1 MKKAAD
7 LICRFSYF
15 ASNLPVMQKNN
26 PLIINAWCM
35 YDWANSVHALVI
47 VSSIFPVYFSAT
59 AHSASGTLFTDFFG
73 FSVKSS
79 VLFSYT
85 VSISFL
91 FTALLIPLCTA
102 VADFTG
108 RKKRFMKF
116 FCYLGSASCMLL
128 FFFTKQTL
136 SFSIII
142 FAISLIGWSGSIV
155 FYDSYLPDIATEDN
169 FDKYSARG
177 FSMGYLGS
185 VLLLLFNL
193 SMVLFPGFYGISDKS
208 MPARISFFTV
218 GIWWILFAQI
228 PFRYLPSARTGR
240 KYAGNWI
247 FNGFKEL
254 RKVYGGL
261 KEQPFLAKFLTAFF
275 IYTMGL
281 RTVMYVATIFGATE
295 LRLPSQSL
303 IITVLLIQLVGI
315 VGSYVFAWLSG
326 RIGNIYALMIGVT
339 IWIFI
344 CAGAYYTTE
353 AGEFYI
359 LACTVGMVMG
369 GLQSLSRATY
379 AKLIPENTPDSASYF
394 SFYDVT
400 EKLAIVIGTFIYG
413 MVEQLTGSMRN
424 SILALLIIFVLGL
437 ILLYRIPSQKEYRF
451 AFKEG
456 EN

>member
-1 MKKAAD
+1 MK
-7 LICRFSYF
+7 
-15 ASNLPVMQKNN
+15 KNN

-59 AHSASGTLFTDFFG
+59 ALSASGTPEVNFFG
-73 FSVKSS
+73 YYIKSS

-91 FTALLIPLCTA
+91 ITAALIPLCTA
-102 VADFTG
+102 IADFTG

-116 FCYLGSASCMLL
+116 FCYTGAISCMLL
-128 FFFTKQTL
+128 FFFTKETL
-136 SFSIII
+136 TSSILI
-142 FAISLIGWSGSIV
+142 FGLSLIGWSGSIV
-155 FYDSYLPDIATEDN
+155 FYDSYLPEIASEDN
-169 FDKYSARG
+169 FDRYSARG

-193 SMVLFPGFYGISDKS
+193 SMILFPKFYGITDKGT
-208 MPARISFFTV
+208 PARISFFTV
-218 GIWWILFAQI
+218 GVWWILFAQI
-228 PFRYLPSARTGR
+228 PFRYLPASIGNGKQRT
-240 KYAGNWI
+240 GNWI

-254 RKVYGGL
+254 KKVYGEL
-261 KEQPFLAKFLTAFF
+261 REQAYLAKFLSAFF

-295 LRLPSQSL
+295 LKLPSQSL

-315 VGSYVFAWLSG
+315 AGSFAFAWLSG
-326 RIGNIYALMIGVT
+326 KIGNIYALMIGVA
-339 IWIFI
+339 IWIGI
-344 CAGAYYTTE
+344 CTGAYYTTD
-353 AGEFYI
+353 AKEFYV

-369 GLQSLSRATY
+369 GIQSLSRATY
-379 AKLIPENTPDSASYF
+379 SKLIPENTQDTASYF

-413 MVEQLTGSMRN
+413 AVEQLTGSMRN
-424 SILALLIIFVLGL
+424 SILALLVIFILGL
-437 ILLYRIPSQKEYRF
+437 ILLYRIPSQKVYRYEVE
-451 AFKEG
+451 KG
-456 EN
+456 